1 MSEKLELSP
10 GAIYEDYEVIE
21 VLGRG
26 AFAVVYRVR
35 APGFERGAALKLSL
49 RPVGDNDA
57 FRRALREIA
66 ILRTLT
72 NNHVVRVHA
81 AGQGSDGRVY
91 MLMDYLEG
99 QQLDEFHD
107 FDEPM
112 PAAQAVWMVHQACLG
127 LAEAHAHGIVHRDV
141 KPANLWVEPDH
152 NVRVIDFGLA
162 RAWDTAGTIGS
173 EVTIGRLLIGTPHYS
188 QPEQLYNSRL
198 TPASD
203 VYSLAVVLYELLAGR
218 CLFFPDRTFSEVRNE
233 LRDDPVPWLTAHRS
247 TLPDPREVF
256 EHCRDLP
263 KALGELVL
271 QCLEKVPDLRPATA
285 GVLANAL
292 GSILHYDFGVAVA
305 AMLRITL
312 PWGGFEESLLLPGSH
327 RIGSGKEAEI
337 LLRDPALKSVHAV
350 IEWGGWPEL
359 PQLRPL
365 AGDGSIQVNDI
376 AVTQRVQLRRDD
388 KVMIGRFRLALE
400 YPQG

>member
-1 MSEKLELSP
+1 VSDKLVLAP
-10 GAIYEDYEVIE
+10 CDHYDAYEVVE
-21 VLGRG
+21 LLGRG
-26 AFAVVYRVR
+26 AFAAVYRVR
-35 APGFERGAALKLSL
+35 APSLAQDAALKLSL
-49 RPVGDNDA
+49 KPVGDTDA

-72 NNHVVRVHA
+72 NHHVVRVHA
-81 AGQGSDGRVY
+81 AGQGHDGRVY

-112 PAAQAVWMVHQACLG
+112 PAAQAVWMIHQACLG
-127 LAEAHAHGIVHRDV
+127 LAEAHAHGIVHRDI
-141 KPANLWVEPDH
+141 KPANIWVEPDH

-162 RAWDTAGTIGS
+162 RAWDQSGTIGS

-198 TPASD
+198 SPASD
-203 VYSLAVVLYELLAGR
+203 VYSLAVVLYELLSGR
-218 CLFFPDRTFSEVRNE
+218 CLFFPDRVFSEVRNE

-247 TLPDPREVF
+247 TLPHPLEMF

-263 KALGELVL
+263 RPLTELVL
-271 QCLEKVPDLRPATA
+271 QCLEKVPELRPATA

-312 PWGGFEESLLLPGSH
+312 PWGGYEDSLLLPGSH
-327 RIGSGKEAEI
+327 RVGSAYDAEI
-337 LLRDPALKSVHAV
+337 PLRDNAIKPVHAV

-365 AGDGSIQVNDI
+365 VGDGSILVNDVP
-376 AVTQRVQLRRDD
+376 VTQRTQLARDD
-388 KVMIGRFRLALE
+388 KVTVGRFRLELS
-400 YPQG
+400 YPKV

>member
-1 MSEKLELSP
+1 
-10 GAIYEDYEVIE
+10 
-21 VLGRG
+21 
-26 AFAVVYRVR
+26 
-35 APGFERGAALKLSL
+35 
-49 RPVGDNDA
+49 
-57 FRRALREIA
+57 
-66 ILRTLT
+66 
-72 NNHVVRVHA
+72 VVRVHD
-81 AGQGSDGRVY
+81 AGQGDDGRVFL
-91 MLMDYLEG
+91 LMDYLEG

-127 LAEAHAHGIVHRDV
+127 LAEAHTHGIVHRDI

-162 RAWDTAGTIGS
+162 RAWDIAGTIGS

-203 VYSLAVVLYELLAGR
+203 VYSLAVVLYELLTGR
-218 CLFFPDRTFSEVRNE
+218 CLFFPERAFSEVRDA

-247 TLPDPREVF
+247 VMPQPLEAYA
-256 EHCRDLP
+256 HCRDLP
-263 KALGELVL
+263 PALGELVL
-271 QCLEKVPDLRPATA
+271 QCLEKIPDLRPATA
-285 GVLANAL
+285 GELANAL

-327 RIGSGKEAEI
+327 RVGSGRDAEI
-337 LLRDPALKSVHAV
+337 RLSDGAILPVHAV

-359 PQLRPL
+359 PQLRAL
-365 AGDGSIQVNDI
+365 VTDGSIRVNDAPI
-376 AVTQRVQLRRDD
+376 TQRIQLQRGDQIT
-388 KVMIGRFRLALE
+388 IGRFRLGIE
-400 YPQG
+400 YPQS

>member
-1 MSEKLELSP
+1 MSEQLELAP
-10 GAIYEDYEVIE
+10 GERYEDYEVLE

-26 AFAVVYRVR
+26 AFAAVYRVR
-35 APGFERGAALKLSL
+35 APGFEHGAALKLSL

-81 AGQGSDGRVY
+81 AGQGHDGRIF

-99 QQLDEFHD
+99 QQLDGFHD

-112 PAAQAVWMVHQACLG
+112 PAAQAVWMIHQACLG

-162 RAWDTAGTIGS
+162 RAWDTVGTIGS

-203 VYSLAVVLYELLAGR
+203 VYSLAVVLYELLTGR
-218 CLFFPDRTFSEVRNE
+218 CLFFPDRSFSAVRDE

-247 TLPDPREVF
+247 TLPHPLESF
-256 EHCRDLP
+256 PQCRDLP
-263 KALGELVL
+263 PALGELVL
-271 QCLEKVPDLRPATA
+271 QCLEKVPDLRPQSA

-312 PWGGFEESLLLPGSH
+312 PWGGYEDKLLLPGSH
-327 RIGSGKEAEI
+327 RVGSGRDAEI
-337 LLRDPALKSVHAV
+337 PLNDAAIKPVHAV

-365 AGDGSIQVNDI
+365 VGDGSITVNDV
-376 AVTQRVQLRRDD
+376 AVTHRTQLQRDD
-388 KVMIGRFRLALE
+388 RLAIGRFRIDIS
-400 YPQG
+400 YPHG